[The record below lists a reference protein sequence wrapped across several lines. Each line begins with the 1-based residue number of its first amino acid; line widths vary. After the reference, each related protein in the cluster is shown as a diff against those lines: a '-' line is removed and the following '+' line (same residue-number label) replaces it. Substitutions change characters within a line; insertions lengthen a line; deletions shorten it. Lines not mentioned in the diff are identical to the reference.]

1 MLMVPLSK
9 NFINDNVH
17 IMYISL
23 RYLNLTINTQHDNWI
38 QYF

>member
-1 MLMVPLSK
+1 MLMVLLSK